1 MSAAG
6 RPVSTVALF
15 VVVDQKVELRAAKG
29 TQCRGHMQYHVKVR
43 RQDVWS
49 GKAKTK
55 GKELILVSA
64 HAKGFESVAITS

>member
-1 MSAAG
+1 
-6 RPVSTVALF
+6 
-15 VVVDQKVELRAAKG
+15 
-29 TQCRGHMQYHVKVR
+29 MQYHVKVR

-64 HAKGFESVAITS
+64 HAKGFEPVAITS

>member
-15 VVVDQKVELRAAKG
+15 VVVDQKVELRAANAEDTCSITSKCAG
-29 TQCRGHMQYHVKVR
+29 KTFGRARQRPRGR
-43 RQDVWS
+43 S
-49 GKAKTK
+49 F
-55 GKELILVSA
+55 LVSA